1 MIALRRGRFRDPG
14 LRTRGPLGLGTEF
27 ESVRDYLP
35 DDDVRQ
41 INWHATHASGR
52 PMSNQYRVEQD
63 RDVVCLLD
71 VGPADGAP
79 LRSAT
84 LDTRLDARGRR
95 GHGGRARRRRARRP
109 LRRHRRSTPRSAA
122 GCDRGAAAARAVV
135 QAILDVEPRV
145 VDSDYDLAFR
155 AVGGGKR
162 GLVIV
167 FTDLVDEAAAR
178 SLLAAVPVLDPP
190 PRGRRRVGHA
200 IPISTARSVR
210 EPATHA

>member
-1 MIALRRGRFRDPG
+1 MIALRRGRFREPG
-14 LRTRGPLGLGTEF
+14 RRTRGPLGLGTDF

-41 INWHATHASGR
+41 INWLATARTGR

-63 RDVVCLLD
+63 RDVDL
-71 VGPADGAP
+71 PARCRPAMSGADRRRSP
-79 LRSAT
+79 ASMPRSTRSPRSRSLPTKSAT
-84 LDTRLDARGRR
+84 ACGVVVFDDEI
-95 GHGGRARRRRARRP
+95 RRRLAP
-109 LRRHRRSTPRSAA
+109 RRS
-122 GCDRGAAAARAVV
+122 GGRAVV
-135 QAILDVEPRV
+135 QAILDVEPRL

-178 SLLAAVPVLDPP
+178 SLLAAVPGPRAAA
-190 PRGRRRVGHA
+190 RGRRRVGHA
-200 IPISTARSVR
+200 IPTSTTR
-210 EPATHA
+210 